1 MALHGSAP
9 RRSPDNP
16 LAGVLRDLD
25 RRTRSIEHQPKSS
38 PEPGPRGETGPPG
51 PQGDP
56 GPPGPS
62 PAATVAVT
70 DRDGRATWTFD
81 VPLATS
87 PVVSAVAADP
97 GHGERGPLTV
107 TVEEATETSVVVR
120 VWRTRPVLGLG
131 LLPAVPAA
139 GVDVHLMAT
148 ARAGAPAGET
158 GEGY

>member
-1 MALHGSAP
+1 MALRGSAP

-38 PEPGPRGETGPPG
+38 PEPGPRGESGPQG

-81 VPLATS
+81 APVPVP
-87 PVVSAVAADP
+87 PVVSAVAVDS

-107 TVEEATETSVVVR
+107 TVEEVTEMSVTVR

-139 GVDVHLMAT
+139 GVDVHLT
-148 ARAGAPAGET
+148 TTVRAGAPDGET
-158 GEGY
+158 SEG

>member
-1 MALHGSAP
+1 MALRGSAP

-38 PEPGPRGETGPPG
+38 PEPGPRGETGPQG

-62 PAATVAVT
+62 PGATVAVT

-81 VPLATS
+81 TPLPEP
-87 PVVSAVAADP
+87 PVISAVAADP
-97 GHGERGPLTV
+97 RHGERGPRTV
-107 TVEEATETSVVVR
+107 TVEEVTETSVAVR

-131 LLPAVPAA
+131 LLPAVPTA
-139 GVDVHLMAT
+139 GIAVHLLAT
-148 ARAGAPAGET
+148 VPGSPPDGEAQ
-158 GEGY
+158 EG